1 MNKPTPVF
9 DEEVKKYY
17 ARLQVGTVRKRF
29 WFGSSKKKAEQ
40 ELSQTLKDIASGRIT
55 FTKVETTAVK
65 LDTGQKDIRLE
76 ELIHKHLTWV
86 KANRSPATYKT
97 RKTCLK
103 AFLKFMGACMVSSI
117 TRLRLSEFYDHA
129 KRRHGHGDNAGAFH
143 MREARTLLRWGE
155 EYELIDNPIRRFPP
169 IRYAPPRTLR
179 FSDDEIGRLL
189 ARIPEGSFRDMIE
202 FGLLTGLRPL
212 ELRELKKE
220 EVVQDAQGRCF
231 ILIEQHKTSKT
242 AKTPQPRSVPLPQEA
257 AAIVRRQVDSH
268 PTADYIFLNEDGT
281 PYTAGV
287 YRRRLERWCKRA
299 KIPVKPPYAL
309 RHSFASL
316 QADENTNIV
325 SLGQLMG
332 HTSTRTTARYIRA
345 SAEHQRQAVD
355 RTAAHIL
362 ALMPASPK
370 SETGEKVASN
380 VASNSS
386 AENETGGSVDGTA
399 CISTS

>member
-1 MNKPTPVF
+1 MNTTLSYSPRHRR
-9 DEEVKKYY
+9 YY
-17 ARLQVGTVRKRF
+17 ARLQIGSVRKRF
-29 WFGSSKKKAEQ
+29 WFGTSKKEAEQ
-40 ELSQTLKDIASGRIT
+40 DLRKTLKDIAAGQVAFSAA
-55 FTKVETTAVK
+55 ETTAVK
-65 LDTGQKDIRLE
+65 LDDGRKDIRLE
-76 ELIHKHLTWV
+76 ELTHRHLEWV
-86 KANRSPATYKT
+86 KANRSPATYET

-103 AFLKFMGACMVSSI
+103 SFLQFMDPCMVSSI
-117 TRLRLSEFYDHA
+117 TRLRLSEFYDYARQH
-129 KRRHGHGDNAGAFH
+129 HGHGDNAGAFH

-155 EYELIDNPIRRFPP
+155 EYELIDNPVRRFPP
-169 IRYAPPRTLR
+169 IRNAPPRTLR
-179 FSDDEIGRLL
+179 FSDDEIAKLL
-189 ARIPEGSFRDMIE
+189 TRIPESSFRDMIE

-212 ELRELKKE
+212 ELRELTKE

-231 ILIEQHKTSKT
+231 ILIEHHKTSKT

-268 PTADYIFLNEDGT
+268 PEADQIFLNEDGT
-281 PYTAGV
+281 PYTADV

-325 SLGQLMG
+325 ALGQLMG
-332 HTSTRTTARYIRA
+332 HTTTRTTARYIRA

-362 ALMPASPK
+362 ALLPK
-370 SETGEKVASN
+370 KEAVESGQNATRDSSSETGGPGIAH
-380 VASNSS
+380 S
-386 AENETGGSVDGTA
+386 AL
-399 CISTS
+399 